1 MVNSLHRSTTIRDSQ
16 RKVTDAVNVLG
27 VHIHMFN
34 RRTLTELLCEMLER
48 QEHGWFSSVNAYAM
62 NLAYEL
68 PWYAKFLGES
78 LFTYCDGEG
87 VRLAS
92 RILGTPLPER
102 IGLTYW
108 IYDILEVME
117 QRGWSVFFLG
127 STSAVVEK
135 AVYTLERRYPKLRI
149 AGYHGGYFSLA
160 EDASIVEMINRAKPD
175 LLFVGMGMPKQEQW
189 ILDHHSSL
197 NVSLMTNAGS
207 CIDSIVSNDLRVRA
221 FMGRVG
227 LEWFY
232 RLLREPGRLWKR
244 YLIGIPLFLAR
255 VLRARWTMMMHPTS
269 TQRVS

>member
-1 MVNSLHRSTTIRDSQ
+1 
-16 RKVTDAVNVLG
+16 
-27 VHIHMFN
+27 
-34 RRTLTELLCEMLER
+34 
-48 QEHGWFSSVNAYAM
+48 
-62 NLAYEL
+62 
-68 PWYAKFLGES
+68 
-78 LFTYCDGEG
+78 
-87 VRLAS
+87 
-92 RILGTPLPER
+92 
-102 IGLTYW
+102 
-108 IYDILEVME
+108 
-117 QRGWSVFFLG
+117 
-127 STSAVVEK
+127 
-135 AVYTLERRYPKLRI
+135 
-149 AGYHGGYFSLA
+149 
-160 EDASIVEMINRAKPD
+160 
-175 LLFVGMGMPKQEQW
+175 MGMPKQEQW